1 MSGSEP
7 VLDVIDV
14 ERRFGS
20 LVAVDGVSM
29 QVAKGSVHAVIGPN
43 GAGKTTLFNL
53 LSGELA
59 PTGGRV
65 VFEGRPVNQLTA
77 DKRARLGIGRSFQV
91 TSIFQTLTV
100 FENVRVAGQL
110 HGQGSAFNFLTPA
123 LRRGR
128 AEDDTWAVLDRV
140 GLSRE
145 ADALAGELSH
155 GRQRLL
161 GVALALATRPH
172 LLLLDEP
179 CAGMGVEDIDLMLR
193 LLTDLAQDHTI
204 VLIEHNVELV
214 MSVSDVVTVLDRGA
228 VLVEGPPEEVGRHPR
243 VREAYLGVEL

>member
-1 MSGSEP
+1 MSEL
-7 VLDVIDV
+7 VLDVVDV

-20 LVAVDGVSM
+20 LVAVDGVSL

-59 PTGGRV
+59 PTAGQV
-65 VFEGRPVNQLTA
+65 IFEGRPVNQLPP

-91 TSIFQTLTV
+91 TSNFQTLTV
-100 FENVRVAGQL
+100 FENVRVAGQV
-110 HGQGSAFNFLTPA
+110 HGRGSAFNFLAPA

-128 AEDDTWAVLDRV
+128 DQEDTWAVLDRV
-140 GLSRE
+140 GLTGE
-145 ADALAGELSH
+145 AGSLAGELSH

-161 GVALALATRPH
+161 GVALALATHPR

-179 CAGMGVEDIDLMLR
+179 CAGMGVEDIDLMLG

-214 MSVSDVVTVLDRGA
+214 MTVSNVITVLDRGA